1 MSGLPKREARRPGGP
16 EPRSDDDRKRE
27 SASEDSG
34 NPTTVR
40 SESSISFVS
49 GADSRMRRRIL
60 ISVLFQWACR
70 ILTYSALAV
79 LAVLLLTVGWG
90 GIGRLGFDF
99 ISSTNS
105 SNPLKAGMLAGI
117 WGSFWLILLTALFSV
132 PVGVSAAVYLEEY
145 AADTRLNRLIKVNL
159 SNLAGVPSIVYGI
172 LGLTVFVHFFDL
184 FSADD
189 LQSQRELMFTLFGRL
204 RFRLSMPKPLGD
216 VVLAGALTMTLVVLP
231 TIIIA
236 SQEAIRAVPSSIRNA
251 SLALGATR
259 WQTVWYQ
266 VIPAAV
272 PGISTGVI
280 LSISRAVGETAPL
293 IMVGALTRASFCPG
307 GIESP
312 IQIVTHPSRI
322 KAAVFDQFTVM
333 PVEIF
338 AWARQ
343 PDERFN
349 AVAAAGIIVLLM
361 ILLTINGL
369 AMWIRHRTGRN
380 IRW

>member
-204 RFRLSMPKPLGD
+204 RF
-216 VVLAGALTMTLVVLP
+216 
-231 TIIIA
+231 
-236 SQEAIRAVPSSIRNA
+236 
-251 SLALGATR
+251 
-259 WQTVWYQ
+259 
-266 VIPAAV
+266 
-272 PGISTGVI
+272 
-280 LSISRAVGETAPL
+280 
-293 IMVGALTRASFCPG
+293 
-307 GIESP
+307 
-312 IQIVTHPSRI
+312 
-322 KAAVFDQFTVM
+322 
-333 PVEIF
+333 
-338 AWARQ
+338 
-343 PDERFN
+343 
-349 AVAAAGIIVLLM
+349 
-361 ILLTINGL
+361 
-369 AMWIRHRTGRN
+369 
-380 IRW
+380 